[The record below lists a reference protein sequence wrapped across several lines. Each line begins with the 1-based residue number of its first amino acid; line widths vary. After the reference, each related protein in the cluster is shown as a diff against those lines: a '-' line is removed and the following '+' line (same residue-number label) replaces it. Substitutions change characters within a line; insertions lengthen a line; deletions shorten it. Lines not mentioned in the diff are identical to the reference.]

1 MVNSSALPSDET
13 RPLGL
18 IGGIGLTHLAVYED
32 RPAPDGLHSG
42 CAHVHALTD
51 EAYYVLAGQ
60 GFVELH
66 DLRNGYR
73 RVPLNAGDYL
83 QFPPGTLHRVV
94 STGGLTI
101 LAMMGNAGLAERGD
115 ARIYF
120 GPEVDAAPDR
130 YAALAALPRTGGRE
144 GALQRRDASV
154 AGYLPL
160 LALFDTDRR
169 AYDAELDRF
178 ATLHRASAAARAA
191 AFGDVVNDG
200 PAAWLARTRL
210 RLDGVTTAEPPPCT
224 LPAASRHEVLGM
236 CGVLHPLEPAP

>member
-1 MVNSSALPSDET
+1 MHM

-18 IGGIGLTHLAVYED
+18 VGGIGLTRLAVYED

-51 EAYYVLAGQ
+51 EAYYVLSGQ
-60 GFVELH
+60 GHVELH
-66 DLRNGYR
+66 DLQDGFR
-73 RVPLNAGDYL
+73 RVPLAAGDYL

-94 STGGLTI
+94 SAGGLTI

-120 GPEVDAAPDR
+120 GPEVDADPGR
-130 YAALAALPRTGGRE
+130 YAALAALPRTGGRD

-160 LALFDTDRR
+160 LTLFETDRG
-169 AYDAELDRF
+169 AYDAELARF
-178 ATLHRASAAARAA
+178 TALHREAAAARAA
-191 AFGDVVNDG
+191 AFGDVVDQG
-200 PAAWLARTRL
+200 PAAWLAQTRQ
-210 RLDGVTTAEPPPCT
+210 RLAGAATPEPQALA
-224 LPAASRHEVLGM
+224 LPAQARHEVLGM
-236 CGVLHPLEPAP
+236 CGVLHPLEPDG